1 MTLYLDSGSHSGA
14 RSLRKFAMLAVLALS
29 ACGSDA
35 EPTGSNAKPSST
47 SKASDDDGDD
57 DGQGTTKAPKP
68 TADAGRSATN
78 TPKAD
83 AGTGTPTKSSVDAGK
98 GDSASTGGFCDV
110 LAIVQTKC
118 GECHSAE
125 IAFGAPMALASYEDF
140 TADAVVTKGKKVY
153 ELVGTRIHDKT
164 KPMPPKDQPVLTA
177 AELSTI
183 DAWVAAKGPAPTGT
197 CKPVETAPAGD
208 GGVAVE
214 DWPADCEEKF
224 KFLANDN
231 GQPHNV
237 PAGYEGYV
245 DFYFP
250 MPWKDNV
257 QGVAFK
263 PVIDNKKVLHHW
275 IIYQGQNSFL
285 NGWSPGKPYYA
296 MPPDVGIYLPSGTS
310 GGQLKMTTHYNNKS
324 SGAKAEKDSSGVEV
338 CITRKMRKNTATTWP
353 FTASA
358 TAPAGK
364 TTSNENSC
372 TVKTSQD
379 IHLVSSSPHMHRLGV
394 HAKFEIIRAAGGA
407 REVIT
412 DKPFDFQEQTDQI
425 IDVVLKNGDKV
436 SVTCTYKN
444 DTAQAVMFGQN
455 TDQEMCFNFAIYYP
469 MCGMTCTGGDA
480 FAAAISQTQGG
491 GCPK

>member
-1 MTLYLDSGSHSGA
+1 LFLALAACSTADPATDSRSGS
-14 RSLRKFAMLAVLALS
+14 
-29 ACGSDA
+29 
-35 EPTGSNAKPSST
+35 SSQ
-47 SKASDDDGDD
+47 ADDDDD
-57 DGQGTTKAPKP
+57 AAGSSDESNKTPKP
-68 TADAGRSATN
+68 TT
-78 TPKAD
+78 KAD
-83 AGTGTPTKSSVDAGK
+83 AGKATATVPKPDAGSGTPTKPSLDAGTV
-98 GDSASTGGFCDV
+98 GTATNSPFCEV
-110 LAIVQTKC
+110 LSIVKTKC
-118 GECHSAE
+118 GECHSSE
-125 IAFGAPMALASYEDF
+125 LAFGAPMSLTSYEDF
-140 TADAVVTKGKKVY
+140 TANGPVTKTKKVY
-153 ELVGTRIHDKT
+153 ELVGARIHDT
-164 KPMPPKDQPVLTA
+164 AKPMPPKNQPVLTA

-183 DAWVAAKGPAPTGT
+183 DAWVAAKAPAPKGT
-197 CKPVETAPAGD
+197 CAPQEATPTADAGIA
-208 GGVAVE
+208 VAVDE
-214 DWPADCEEKF
+214 WPADCEEKF

-231 GQPHNV
+231 GQPHSV
-237 PAGYEGYV
+237 AAGYEGYV

-275 IIYQGQNSFL
+275 ILYQGQNSFL

-296 MPPDVGIYLPSGTS
+296 MPLDVGIYLPSGTT

-338 CITRKMRKNTATTWP
+338 CITRKMRKNTATTFP

-364 TTSNENSC
+364 TQANENSC
-372 TVKTSQD
+372 TVTSTQD

-394 HAKFEIIRAAGGA
+394 HAKFEVIRAGSGK

-412 DKPFDFQEQTDQI
+412 DRPFDFQEQTDEI
-425 IDVVLKNGDKV
+425 IDVVVKNGDKI

-444 DTAQAVMFGQN
+444 DTNQTVMFGQL

-469 MCGMTCTGGDA
+469 MCGMTCTGGDL

-491 GCPK
+491 GCPQ